1 MPSAERT
8 FVVEPPP
15 EVVLDYLQD
24 FAHAEQ
30 WDPGTEKCVRTG
42 GGGPVAVGSTWH
54 NTSKLAGST
63 TELTYTLTEREADHL
78 VFVGE
83 NDTVTTTD
91 LITVRAHDNGSEL
104 TYHADLE
111 LKGAAKLAAPVAALG
126 LRKLGHD
133 TEKQLT
139 DVLNGL
145 GRPTTTN
152 RISNDGT
159 QR

>member
-1 MPSAERT
+1 VPSAERT

-15 EVVLDYLQD
+15 EVVLEYLQD
-24 FAHAEQ
+24 FSHAEQ
-30 WDPGTEKCVRTG
+30 WDPGTETCVRTDG
-42 GGGPVAVGSTWH
+42 PGPVAVGSTWH

-63 TELTYTLTEREADHL
+63 TELTYTLTELEPDHL

-83 NDTVTTTD
+83 NETVTTTD
-91 LITVRAHDNGSEL
+91 VITVRPHDNGSEL
-104 TYHADLE
+104 TYHADLD

-133 TEKQLT
+133 TEKQMT
-139 DVLNGL
+139 DVINGL
-145 GRPTTTN
+145 RRPAPGN
-152 RISNDGT
+152 EVANEGT